1 MMYNILYEFLP
12 RDALYCKA
20 RYCDC
25 MMNVRLSLTLVD
37 HMLLWSLEGL

>member
-1 MMYNILYEFLP
+1 MTQSKNLQLFLP

-25 MMNVRLSLTLVD
+25 MSSVRPSVCL
-37 HMLLWSLEGL
+37 